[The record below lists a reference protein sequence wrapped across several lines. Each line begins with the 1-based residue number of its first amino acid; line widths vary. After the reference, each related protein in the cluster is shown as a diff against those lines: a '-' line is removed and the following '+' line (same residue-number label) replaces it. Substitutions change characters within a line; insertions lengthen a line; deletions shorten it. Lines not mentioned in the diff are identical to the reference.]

1 MCGIGGILGA
11 SGTLEELRHRLS
23 ALRSALSHRGPDADG
38 SFVAETLDCGFVH
51 TRLAILGLAPTGR
64 QPMATADGRFWITFN
79 GEIYNFRQLR
89 QELEARGCR
98 FHSETDTEVI
108 LQLFRLDGPSCV
120 NRLEGMFAFVI
131 WDTVE
136 RTAFA
141 ARDPFGI
148 KPFYYSLG
156 SSREF
161 AFASELKALI
171 QIKAGPHHLCMEAV
185 LGYLLTGSVP
195 EPNTLVEGI
204 RCLPAGHSLVW
215 KEGTYRLEKYWE
227 ATFPKADCS
236 WDEAVG
242 RAREALEASVR
253 RHFVSDVPV
262 GVFLSGGLDSTA
274 LVALASR
281 IGTRDLRTFCLRFD
295 EPTFDESEVALRTA
309 RHFGYSFE
317 TWRLD
322 ANAARPVLGEYLSA
336 MDQPSIDGFNTF
348 CVARHAHHSGM
359 KVVLSGLGGDELFGG
374 YASFRRIPQL
384 MRAMEILEGLGLRK
398 TAVRFL
404 KNATGP
410 RRRVVAALGEA
421 PDWGIAHWA
430 MRGIFTPLEALA
442 IAKGF
447 HRGDTSLPSAD
458 GLTQNQKV
466 AYETPAPSSK
476 DWVCRLEFDRYL
488 RNQLLRDSDIYSM
501 AWAMELRVPFVDR
514 TLFDSISNI
523 PARHRLAS
531 GKKLLQAA
539 VPELPQWVTGRRKQ
553 GFVVPFS
560 KWALTEWNQQL
571 GASEATSAVPLST
584 WYQRWALFALD
595 QFVRRH
601 GLQPTG

>member
-1 MCGIGGILGA
+1 M
-11 SGTLEELRHRLS
+11 S
-23 ALRSALSHRGPDADG
+23 
-38 SFVAETLDCGFVH
+38 
-51 TRLAILGLAPTGR
+51 
-64 QPMATADGRFWITFN
+64 TADGRYWITFN

-89 QELEARGCR
+89 QELESRGCR

-136 RTAFA
+136 RAAFA

-148 KPFYYSLG
+148 KPFYYSHG
-156 SSREF
+156 PSGEF

-204 RCLPAGHSLVW
+204 RCLPAGHSLFW
-215 KEGTYRLEKYWE
+215 KEGTCRLEKYWE
-227 ATFPKADCS
+227 ATFPKAECT

-281 IGTRDLRTFCLRFD
+281 IGTRNLRTFCLRFD
-295 EPTFDESEVALRTA
+295 EPTFDESEVALQTA
-309 RHFGYSFE
+309 RHFGHSFE

-322 ANAARPVLGEYLSA
+322 AKAARPVLAEYLSA

-348 CVARHAHHSGM
+348 CVARQAHHAGM

-384 MRAMEILEGLGLRK
+384 MRAMEILEGLGLRS
-398 TAVRFL
+398 TAARFL

-421 PDWGIAHWA
+421 PDWGITHWA

-447 HRGDTSLPSAD
+447 QRGDTDLPSSAA
-458 GLTQNQKV
+458 LIQKQKA
-466 AYETPAPSSK
+466 AYGTPAPSSR

-488 RNQLLRDSDIYSM
+488 RNQLLRDSDIFSM

-514 TLFDSISNI
+514 TLFDSISSI
-523 PARHRLAS
+523 PARYRLAS

-539 VPELPQWVTGRRKQ
+539 VPEIPHWVTGRRKQ

-595 QFVRRH
+595 QFVKRH
-601 GLQPTG
+601 GLQPRG